1 MALVFK
7 SFKAIFKLNKKMLK
21 KIIVFGV
28 IIIAG
33 IVGYNYIY
41 QDHRTI
47 ENEKVEF
54 IVSSQEIASQFFE
67 NVTTS
72 EQKYLN
78 KTIEVSGLITEISKK
93 DLTLDDKVFCQ
104 FSEAIKTSVKN
115 KSKIK
120 IKGRVIGY
128 DDLLE
133 QVKLDQCTI
142 IN

>member
-1 MALVFK
+1 
-7 SFKAIFKLNKKMLK
+7 MLK
-21 KIIVFGV
+21 KIIIFGV
-28 IIIAG
+28 IIAAAIIA
-33 IVGYNYIY
+33 YDYIY

-54 IVSSQEIASQFFE
+54 FVSSLEIASQFSE
-67 NVTTS
+67 NLTTA
-72 EQKYLN
+72 EHKYLN
-78 KTIEVSGLITEISKK
+78 KTIEVSGLITELNIK
-93 DLTLDDKVFCQ
+93 DITLDDKVFCQ
-104 FSEAIKTSVKN
+104 FSEAIETLVKEN
-115 KSKIK
+115 SIIK